1 MSWAGLAWHQAE
13 FGFCT
18 PHSLTYWVP
27 HFPCEPWECSEVL
40 AVWLPLEM
48 ETGGGAGP

>member
-27 HFPCEPWECSEVL
+27 HFPCEPWGCSEVL